1 MAKNEL
7 KIDMDA
13 RAAFQLLSSAFV
25 QIDDEDAREI
35 LGNLA
40 IIALRSI
47 RDKRNDPKRHQ
58 EWRIWMAQRN
68 ERTGTFWRDYNLIGK
83 AQQD

>member
-40 IIALRSI
+40 IIGELYS
-47 RDKRNDPKRHQ
+47 
-58 EWRIWMAQRN
+58 
-68 ERTGTFWRDYNLIGK
+68 
-83 AQQD
+83 